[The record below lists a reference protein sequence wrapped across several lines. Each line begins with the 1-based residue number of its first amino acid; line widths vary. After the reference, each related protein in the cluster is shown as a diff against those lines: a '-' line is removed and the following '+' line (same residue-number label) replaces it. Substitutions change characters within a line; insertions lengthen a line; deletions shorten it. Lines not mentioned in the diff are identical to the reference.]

1 MSQQLIRGSLSHKIV
16 ELWKKFDK
24 GQIGS
29 AKDDWEKR
37 NEKAKI
43 YTLIQKELGV
53 ELSNHKD
60 PRSMIRRSINTHIFG
75 YKPKKVTRQE

>member
-24 GQIGS
+24 GQIDS

-37 NEKAKI
+37 NEKSKI
-43 YTLIQKELGV
+43 YTLIQEKLGV

-60 PRSMIRRSINTHIFG
+60 PRAIIRRSINTHIFG
-75 YKPKKVTRQE
+75 YMPKKVKQQE